1 MIDFETALAQ
11 LLDGC
16 ECRLKSRRLPLAA
29 AANRIL
35 AQPLYAQYPA
45 PMFDNSAMDGYAVCS
60 TDDSLREFAVV
71 GRVQA
76 GDAAAVPLK
85 EGEAVRIFTGAPLP
99 GNTTAVVMQEQAEAV

>member
-16 ECRLKSRRLPLAA
+16 ECRLKSCRLPLAA

-45 PMFDNSAMDGYAVCS
+45 PMFDNSAMDGYAV
-60 TDDSLREFAVV
+60 
-71 GRVQA
+71 
-76 GDAAAVPLK
+76 
-85 EGEAVRIFTGAPLP
+85 
-99 GNTTAVVMQEQAEAV
+99 